1 MLEAFKLHL
10 NKNLP
15 ELLNARI
22 LVACSGGLDSM
33 ALTHLLMGSK
43 IEIGLAHC
51 NFSLRGEESDNDE
64 SFVVEQSEQLEIPVY
79 TQTFETEIFASDQ
92 GLSTQMAARELRY
105 SWFEEIRADFKYDYI
120 VTAHHLDDSLET
132 FFINLSRGTGIRGI
146 SGIPAVN
153 GYVIRPLLPFSRKE
167 IFEYAKNNG
176 ILWREDS
183 SNAKI
188 EYLRNQIRHEVI
200 PPFKSSSKNWMESFQ
215 KTLSNLQDTANLLED
230 YLSIVMK
237 LVVEEREEAY
247 AIRIDKLTELPNYEA
262 LLYELLSDFGFTAWE
277 DILNL
282 ISAQSGKQVFSKT
295 HRLLKD
301 REVILLTEKPKEKKK
316 NVKLITKNDRQID
329 SPLKMS
335 FIPSDKMG
343 YIDNNTIYVDFERL
357 KFPLTLRPWQEGD
370 HFQPFGMKGNKK
382 LSKFFKDEKLS
393 LAAKEAI
400 WTLLS
405 DDKIVWIVG
414 YRMDDR
420 FKIRPNTNKILKIA
434 VKD

>member
-1 MLEAFKLHL
+1 MLEALNLHL
-10 NKNLP
+10 QKNLP
-15 ELLNARI
+15 ELLKAKV

-33 ALTHLLMGSK
+33 VLTHLLISSR

-51 NFSLRGEESDNDE
+51 NFSLRGEESDKDE
-64 SFVVEQSEQLEIPVY
+64 SFVIEQAEQLEIPVY
-79 TQTFETEIFASDQ
+79 TQTFETESYAGDH
-92 GLSTQMAARELRY
+92 GLSIQMAARELRY
-105 SWFEEIRADFKYDYI
+105 AWFEEIRRDFQYDYI
-120 VTAHHLDDSLET
+120 VTAHHLDDSLES

-146 SGIPAVN
+146 SGIPDVN

-167 IFEYAKNNG
+167 IFEYAKNKG
-176 ILWREDS
+176 IPWREDS
-183 SNAKI
+183 SNAKT

-200 PPFKSSSKNWMESFQ
+200 PPFKSASKNWKESFQ
-215 KTLSNLQDTANLLED
+215 KTQRNLKDTANLLED

-237 LVVEEREEAY
+237 LVVEEREEGY
-247 AIRIDKLTELPNYEA
+247 AILIDKLIELPNYEA

-277 DILNL
+277 DISNL
-282 ISAQSGKQVFSKT
+282 ISAQSGKQIFSKT

-301 REVILLTEKPKEKKK
+301 REVILLTEIPKEKKK
-316 NVKLITKNDRQID
+316 YVKLITKYDRQID

-357 KFPLTLRPWQEGD
+357 KFPLTLRPWKEGD

-382 LSKFFKDEKLS
+382 LSKYFKDEKLS
-393 LAAKEAI
+393 LAAKESI

-405 DDKIVWIVG
+405 DNKIVWIVG

-420 FKIRPNTNKILKIA
+420 FKITPNTNKILKIA